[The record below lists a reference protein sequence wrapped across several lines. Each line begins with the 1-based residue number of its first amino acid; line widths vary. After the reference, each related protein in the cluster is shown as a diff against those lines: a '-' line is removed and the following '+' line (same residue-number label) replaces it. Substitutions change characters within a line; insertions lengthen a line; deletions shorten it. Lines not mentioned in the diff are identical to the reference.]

1 MFTNQDKLFLSEL
14 AMGLAMALTQKQ
26 YVIIANL
33 INKYKED
40 KEDDGHGSN

>member
-1 MFTNQDKLFLSEL
+1 MFTKKDKLFLSEL
-14 AMGLAMALTQKQ
+14 TMGIVMALTQKQ

-40 KEDDGHGSN
+40 KEDDGHSTN